1 MPITA
6 QRVIE
11 LLQLQPHPEEGG
23 YFRETYRSDERIPSD
38 ALPTRYVAPTQTGA
52 GRSHAT
58 HIYYLLTPE
67 TYSQLHL
74 VESDEAFHFYLGD
87 PIEQLRLQPD
97 GSHETVL
104 IGCDLE
110 AGHRPQ
116 SIVPRGVWQG
126 ARLAPL
132 MGEPAETTTG
142 TFGFA
147 LVGCS
152 VAPGFDFADYRGP
165 GRALLIERYPEA
177 RAMIERLCP

>member
-1 MPITA
+1 MPTTPITA

-11 LLQLQPHPEEGG
+11 LLGLVPHTEEGG
-23 YFRETYRSDERIPSD
+23 FFRETYRATERIPSD
-38 ALPTRYVAPTQTGA
+38 ALPTRYVAPTQTEA

-87 PIEQLRLQPD
+87 PIEQLRLHPD

-104 IGCDLE
+104 IGSDLE

-116 SIVPRGVWQG
+116 TIVPRGVWQG

-132 MGEPAETTTG
+132 MEPPAG
-142 TFGFA
+142 PFGFA

-152 VAPGFDFADYRGP
+152 VAPGFDFADYHGP
-165 GRALLIERYPEA
+165 DRATLIERYPEC